1 MGARHK
7 SVLEEP
13 QGTARI
19 FGGQDSTLDSDSLL
33 RAPEQPF
40 FQEFGLSPS
49 SAKGKVLCPFEGQNI
64 RGGKS
69 TPFRPVQE
77 KTH

>member
-1 MGARHK
+1 MVEPVGARHE

-40 FQEFGLSPS
+40 FSRLWPESQ
-49 SAKGKVLCPFEGQNI
+49 Q
-64 RGGKS
+64 
-69 TPFRPVQE
+69 
-77 KTH
+77 H